1 MMEARAIRSVHVGE
15 IPFGLRGRSVSTP
28 RDSMKILIV
37 EDEPDLTE
45 LLSYRL
51 KKEGFQVSTAGEG
64 SEALRRAEE
73 IFPDLILLD
82 IGIPGLDGIEVCKWL
97 RRHPRL
103 KQCAVF
109 MLTARGAESD
119 QVAGFEAGAD
129 DYLVKPISPTVL
141 ISRVHALRRRLKN
154 ESDEPTSGQQLRIGN
169 LLIDDRRFVVMR
181 VTDGATEVIHFPRK
195 EFKLLHFLASQPG
208 IVFSRD
214 QLLDEVWEH
223 DASVSSRTVD
233 VHVNKIRKKIGNEW
247 VETVTGV
254 GYRFKE

>member
-1 MMEARAIRSVHVGE
+1 
-15 IPFGLRGRSVSTP
+15 
-28 RDSMKILIV
+28 MKILIV

-45 LLSYRL
+45 LLTYRL
-51 KKEGFQVSTAGEG
+51 RKEGFKVSAAVEG
-64 SEALRRAEE
+64 WEALRRAEE
-73 IFPDLILLD
+73 IYPDLIILD

-97 RRHPRL
+97 RRHPKL
-103 KQCAVF
+103 KKCAVF
-109 MLTARGAESD
+109 MLTARGAEAD
-119 QVAGFEAGAD
+119 QVAGFDAGAD
-129 DYLVKPISPTVL
+129 DYLVKPLSPTIL
-141 ISRVHALRRRLKN
+141 ISRIQALQRRLKN
-154 ESDEPTSGQQLRIGN
+154 ETTEHNTQRQLRVGN
-169 LLIDDRRFVVMR
+169 LLIDDKRFVVMR

-233 VHVNKIRKKIGNEW
+233 VHVNKIRKKIGDEW
-247 VETVTGV
+247 IETVTGV

>member
-1 MMEARAIRSVHVGE
+1 MIEARAVRSVHVGE
-15 IPFGLRGRSVSTP
+15 IPAGLRSRSGITP
-28 RDSMKILIV
+28 EGGMKILIV

-51 KKEGFQVSTAGEG
+51 KKEGFQVFTAVEG
-64 SEALRRAEE
+64 WEVLRRAEE
-73 IFPDLILLD
+73 IYPDLILLD

-103 KQCAVF
+103 KTCAVF

-129 DYLVKPISPTVL
+129 DYLVKPLSPTVL
-141 ISRVHALRRRLKN
+141 ISRIQALRRRLAHENVAK
-154 ESDEPTSGQQLRIGN
+154 DTQRPLRVGN
-169 LLIDDRRFVVMR
+169 LLVDDKRFIVMR
-181 VTDGATEVIHFPRK
+181 VTDGSTEVIHFPRK

-214 QLLDEVWEH
+214 QLLDEVWEQ
-223 DASVSSRTVD
+223 DAGVSSRTVD
-233 VHVNKIRKKIGNEW
+233 VHVNKIRKKIGEEW
-247 VETVTGV
+247 IETVTGV